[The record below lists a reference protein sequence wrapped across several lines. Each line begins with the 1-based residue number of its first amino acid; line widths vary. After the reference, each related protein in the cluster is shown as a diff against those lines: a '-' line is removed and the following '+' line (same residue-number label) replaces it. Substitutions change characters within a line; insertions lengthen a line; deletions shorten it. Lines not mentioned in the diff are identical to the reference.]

1 MVSVFTGGGRN
12 GSEGNVEDVELVLT
26 VVDESA
32 SLLKGE
38 RGNLGVDLLDLLG
51 GLDGGD
57 RVEVGGAVG
66 EGGGERV
73 GREFEGMFR
82 VGIGHDKGS
91 IDATTF
97 KLHKRENSIGYL
109 RSNTIDIGSR
119 VETQL
124 QKINADRETMQAPR
138 ESKGIGRG

>member
-1 MVSVFTGGGRN
+1 MTTKGVKATLKMLSLSVR
-12 GSEGNVEDVELVLT
+12 
-26 VVDESA
+26 
-32 SLLKGE
+32 
-38 RGNLGVDLLDLLG
+38 

-57 RVEVGGAVG
+57 GVEVGGAVG

-73 GREFEGMFR
+73 GREFEVMFR
-82 VGIGHDKGS
+82 VGTDPDKGS

-124 QKINADRETMQAPR
+124 KKINADREAMQAPG
-138 ESKGIGRG
+138 ESKGIRRG